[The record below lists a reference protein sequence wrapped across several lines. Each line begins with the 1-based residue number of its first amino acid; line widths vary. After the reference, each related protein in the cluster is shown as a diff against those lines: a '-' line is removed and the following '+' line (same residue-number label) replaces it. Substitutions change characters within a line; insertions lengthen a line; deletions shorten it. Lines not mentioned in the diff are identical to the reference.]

1 MKQTASQPKLSNS
14 DSPTTTTTTTTTTK
28 ADEKKLDQLLFPLQ
42 NAIHLDLQRFI
53 KSSSSSSS

>member
-14 DSPTTTTTTTTTTK
+14 DSPTTTTKTK

>member
-14 DSPTTTTTTTTTTK
+14 DSPTTTTTTTTTK